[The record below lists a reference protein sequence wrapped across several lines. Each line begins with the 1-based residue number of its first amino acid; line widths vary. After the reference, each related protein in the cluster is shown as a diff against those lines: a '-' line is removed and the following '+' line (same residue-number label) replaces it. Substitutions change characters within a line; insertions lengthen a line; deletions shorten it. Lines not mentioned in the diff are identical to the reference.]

1 MAPEV
6 KKLHKK
12 RQAAK
17 IKYWIIAAI
26 LFAILVGIV
35 VLIDHFKAR
44 AFVGLIVGYIYSW
57 VLRFMWRWYQIL

>member
-12 RQAAK
+12 RQVAK
-17 IKYWIIAAI
+17 IKFWIIAAI
-26 LFAILVGIV
+26 LFAILVGV
-35 VLIDHFKAR
+35 VALFDHLKAR
-44 AFVGLIVGYIYSW
+44 ASVGLIVGYIYSW